1 MYSAQRVAGSAQ
13 LCKSTC
19 RERRE
24 NGERRC
30 PYRPGESSCGAQFRR
45 FVERGGNTP
54 LKNRR
59 ANRRNKRGQN
69 SVHKSYF
76 RYIVSLISHFVNL
89 GRPKIPVRGG
99 NAPRYRSLWR
109 YHASPH
115 ARSRVTKTTPRAVH
129 RPHKFLPPRYSCSPR
144 TARRTSGCFL
154 CPPWPTCSA
163 PPSGAALLTTAVA
176 EIPRVRHTP
185 PLSRTSTA
193 ARHSI
198 SPSPPA
204 SRV

>member
-1 MYSAQRVAGSAQ
+1 MQVDLQRTAREWGEAVPVQARRIFLWSAIQALRGARRKHTAQ
-13 LCKSTC
+13 KQEGKQEQQKGQILCTKC
-19 RERRE
+19 
-24 NGERRC
+24 
-30 PYRPGESSCGAQFRR
+30 
-45 FVERGGNTP
+45 
-54 LKNRR
+54 
-59 ANRRNKRGQN
+59 
-69 SVHKSYF
+69 YF
-76 RYIVSLISHFVNL
+76 RIIVSLISHFVNL